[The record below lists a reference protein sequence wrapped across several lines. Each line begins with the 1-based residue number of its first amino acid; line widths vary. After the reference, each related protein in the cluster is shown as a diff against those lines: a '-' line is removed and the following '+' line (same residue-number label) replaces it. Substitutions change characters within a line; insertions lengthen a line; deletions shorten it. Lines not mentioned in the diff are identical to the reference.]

1 MPKPATSASPA
12 AAIGV
17 PATAAG
23 PQPPVHWVIV
33 GGESG
38 HDARPMAAA
47 WVRALRDQCAAGD
60 VPFFFKQWGCHDEA
74 GRRCTNKEG
83 GRQLDGCTH
92 DGWPRGFEPLAAAA

>member
-17 PATAAG
+17 PATA
-23 PQPPVHWVIV
+23 

-74 GRRCTNKEG
+74 GRRCTKKEG